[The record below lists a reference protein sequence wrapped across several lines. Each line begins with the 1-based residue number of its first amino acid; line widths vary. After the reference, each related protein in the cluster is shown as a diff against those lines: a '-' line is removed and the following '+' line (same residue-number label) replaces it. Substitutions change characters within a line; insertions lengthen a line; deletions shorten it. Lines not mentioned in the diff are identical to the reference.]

1 MKKQKQKLLLLATA
15 ALLASGSVAHAQ
27 TREYKYTQT
36 GVQKITALKGT
47 IDIINNRL
55 LASGQLRNGAVGY
68 ATVGRVVVDGALDG
82 GKITDAQFVAYKAA
96 LDKVV
101 AHDYATATNAKQ
113 LFTQEHTAAMNQL
126 KLAVDL
132 LTSATSILAT
142 ATAVSS
148 VAAEADT
155 KPEQVALQDM
165 LQTDEYSIQ
174 ASEVATYNDAVGNV
188 EKYAQQAGAFMA
200 AANNTDLTAS
210 IDTYTAT
217 NSLVAG
223 NYTSITYTQD
233 VDEFVITWSGN
244 GTGWSGYL
252 TDDMKNASAIYGAN
266 TYMQQNGTP
275 IKDM

>member
-15 ALLASGSVAHAQ
+15 ALLASGSVAHSQ
-27 TREYKYTQT
+27 TREYQYTQT
-36 GVQKITALKGT
+36 GAQKITALKGT

-55 LASGQLRNGAVGY
+55 LAGGQLRNGAVGY

-174 ASEVATYNDAVGNV
+174 ASEVSTYNDAVGNV

-266 TYMQQNGTP
+266 TYIQQNGTP

>member
-15 ALLASGSVAHAQ
+15 ALLASGSVAHSQ
-27 TREYKYTQT
+27 TREYQYTQT
-36 GVQKITALKGT
+36 GAQKITALKGT

-55 LASGQLRNGAVGY
+55 LAGGQLRNGAVGY

-266 TYMQQNGTP
+266 TYIQQNGTP